1 MTGSITNIYRA
12 SRYSYYD
19 NFSGASWKGSAG
31 RSMIIGFLAG
41 LLPELPGIDKRMGL
55 RSDASRRR
63 EHPTLLT

>member
-1 MTGSITNIYRA
+1 
-12 SRYSYYD
+12 
-19 NFSGASWKGSAG
+19 
-31 RSMIIGFLAG
+31 MIIGFLAG